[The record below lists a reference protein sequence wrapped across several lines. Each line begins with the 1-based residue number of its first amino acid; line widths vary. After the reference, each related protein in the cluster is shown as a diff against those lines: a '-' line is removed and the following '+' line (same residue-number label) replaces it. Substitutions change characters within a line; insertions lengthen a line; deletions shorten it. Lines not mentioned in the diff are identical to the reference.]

1 MPSVSSFMMPS
12 GKCVTAMPQDKLKSV
27 VESLVNERIG
37 CVIVVDPDTN
47 RAVGILTKQVRTRQP
62 FLTEVL
68 QT

>member
-47 RAVGILTKQVRTRQP
+47 RAVGILTKQVRTHQP
-62 FLTEVL
+62 FLTH
-68 QT
+68 